1 MPYWTDSRT
10 NMNDKVEQNQFDIL
24 IQGGCFFI
32 EDDW

>member
-1 MPYWTDSRT
+1 MPYGPIHVQ
-10 NMNDKVEQNQFDIL
+10 NDKVEQNQFDIL

>member
-1 MPYWTDSRT
+1 
-10 NMNDKVEQNQFDIL
+10 MNDKVEQNQFHIL

>member
-1 MPYWTDSRT
+1 
-10 NMNDKVEQNQFDIL
+10 MNDKVEQNQFDIL